1 MSRMVDLSAAPPDFP
16 CHEPVHRSL
25 VEREE
30 RRYDQNVQNDQ
41 NAQNTHTVFMRQ
53 MMESLMTATVESKT
67 YLPEEEV
74 ARRFAD
80 IVNTASSQ
88 EAALRLM
95 VGDKAVEL
103 PPGMADVLVRV
114 AQAMQQGLAVTVAPQ
129 NTRLTTQ
136 EAADMLG
143 ISRSTLV
150 RMLDAG
156 EIPFEKIRRH
166 RRLYLSDVLEFQKRQ
181 RRAADEAL
189 SDMVAD
195 AQAMG
200 AYDDDPAQVREALAT
215 VRAEN

>member
-1 MSRMVDLSAAPPDFP
+1 
-16 CHEPVHRSL
+16 
-25 VEREE
+25 
-30 RRYDQNVQNDQ
+30 
-41 NAQNTHTVFMRQ
+41 
-53 MMESLMTATVESKT
+53 MTATVESKT

-150 RMLDAG
+150 RMLEAG
-156 EIPFEKIRRH
+156 EIPFQKIRRH
-166 RRLYLSDVLEFQKRQ
+166 RRLYLSDVLEYQKRQ
-181 RRAADEAL
+181 RRASDEAL

-200 AYDDDPAQVREALAT
+200 AYDDDPAEVREALA
-215 VRAEN
+215 ADIAPGLPQ

>member
-1 MSRMVDLSAAPPDFP
+1 MTTTIESR
-16 CHEPVHRSL
+16 
-25 VEREE
+25 
-30 RRYDQNVQNDQ
+30 
-41 NAQNTHTVFMRQ
+41 
-53 MMESLMTATVESKT
+53 T

-74 ARRFAD
+74 AGRFAD
-80 IVNTASSQ
+80 IVNAASSQ
-88 EAALRLM
+88 EATPRLV

-103 PPGMADVLVRV
+103 TPGMADVLVRV

-129 NTRLTTQ
+129 TTRLTTQ

-150 RMLDAG
+150 RMLEAG
-156 EIPFEKIRRH
+156 EIPFEKVRRH

-200 AYDDDPAQVREALAT
+200 AYDDDPAQVREALAA

>member
-1 MSRMVDLSAAPPDFP
+1 MTTTIESR
-16 CHEPVHRSL
+16 
-25 VEREE
+25 
-30 RRYDQNVQNDQ
+30 
-41 NAQNTHTVFMRQ
+41 
-53 MMESLMTATVESKT
+53 T

-74 ARRFAD
+74 AGRFAD
-80 IVNTASSQ
+80 IVNAASSQ
-88 EAALRLM
+88 EATPRLV

-103 PPGMADVLVRV
+103 TPGMADVLVRV

-150 RMLDAG
+150 RMLEAG
-156 EIPFEKIRRH
+156 EIPFEKVRRH

-200 AYDDDPAQVREALAT
+200 AYDDDPAEVREALAA
-215 VRAEN
+215 VRAEI

>member
-1 MSRMVDLSAAPPDFP
+1 MSCAG
-16 CHEPVHRSL
+16 L
-25 VEREE
+25 VGREE

-200 AYDDDPAQVREALAT
+200 AYDDDPAQVREALAADT
-215 VRAEN
+215 GPGLPQ

>member
-1 MSRMVDLSAAPPDFP
+1 MTTTIESR
-16 CHEPVHRSL
+16 
-25 VEREE
+25 
-30 RRYDQNVQNDQ
+30 
-41 NAQNTHTVFMRQ
+41 
-53 MMESLMTATVESKT
+53 T

-74 ARRFAD
+74 AGRFAD
-80 IVNTASSQ
+80 IVNAASSQ
-88 EAALRLM
+88 EATPRLV

-103 PPGMADVLVRV
+103 TPGMADVLVRV

-129 NTRLTTQ
+129 TTRLTTQ

-166 RRLYLSDVLEFQKRQ
+166 RRLYLSDVLEYRERQ
-181 RRAADEAL
+181 RRASDEAL

-200 AYDDDPAQVREALAT
+200 AYDDDPAQVRGALAA

>member
-1 MSRMVDLSAAPPDFP
+1 MSCAG
-16 CHEPVHRSL
+16 L
-25 VEREE
+25 VGREE

-200 AYDDDPAQVREALAT
+200 AYDDDPAQVREALAA
-215 VRAEN
+215 VRAEK

>member
-1 MSRMVDLSAAPPDFP
+1 MTTTIESR
-16 CHEPVHRSL
+16 
-25 VEREE
+25 
-30 RRYDQNVQNDQ
+30 
-41 NAQNTHTVFMRQ
+41 
-53 MMESLMTATVESKT
+53 T

-74 ARRFAD
+74 AGRFAD
-80 IVNTASSQ
+80 IVNAASSQ
-88 EAALRLM
+88 EATPRLV

-103 PPGMADVLVRV
+103 TPGMADVLVRV

-150 RMLDAG
+150 RMLEAG
-156 EIPFEKIRRH
+156 EIPFEKVRRH

-189 SDMVAD
+189 SDMVVD

-200 AYDDDPAQVREALAT
+200 AYDDDPAQVREALAA
-215 VRAEN
+215 VRAEK

>member
-1 MSRMVDLSAAPPDFP
+1 MTTTIESR
-16 CHEPVHRSL
+16 
-25 VEREE
+25 
-30 RRYDQNVQNDQ
+30 
-41 NAQNTHTVFMRQ
+41 
-53 MMESLMTATVESKT
+53 T

-74 ARRFAD
+74 AGRFAD
-80 IVNTASSQ
+80 IVNAASSK
-88 EAALRLM
+88 EAAPRLV

-103 PPGMADVLVRV
+103 TPGMADVLVRV

-150 RMLDAG
+150 RMLEAG
-156 EIPFEKIRRH
+156 EIPFEKVRRH

-200 AYDDDPAQVREALAT
+200 AYDDDPAQVREALAA
-215 VRAEN
+215 VRAEK

>member
-1 MSRMVDLSAAPPDFP
+1 MTTTIESR
-16 CHEPVHRSL
+16 
-25 VEREE
+25 
-30 RRYDQNVQNDQ
+30 
-41 NAQNTHTVFMRQ
+41 
-53 MMESLMTATVESKT
+53 T

-74 ARRFAD
+74 AGRFAD
-80 IVNTASSQ
+80 IVNAASSQ
-88 EAALRLM
+88 EATPRLV

-103 PPGMADVLVRV
+103 TPGMADVLVRV

-129 NTRLTTQ
+129 TTRLTTQ

-156 EIPFEKIRRH
+156 EIPFQKIRRH
-166 RRLYLSDVLEFQKRQ
+166 RRLYLSDVLEYRERQ
-181 RRAADEAL
+181 RRASDEAL

-200 AYDDDPAQVREALAT
+200 AYDDDPAQVRGALAA

>member
-1 MSRMVDLSAAPPDFP
+1 MTKTIESR
-16 CHEPVHRSL
+16 
-25 VEREE
+25 
-30 RRYDQNVQNDQ
+30 
-41 NAQNTHTVFMRQ
+41 
-53 MMESLMTATVESKT
+53 T

-74 ARRFAD
+74 AGRFAD
-80 IVNTASSQ
+80 IVNAASSQ
-88 EAALRLM
+88 EATPRLV
-95 VGDKAVEL
+95 VGDKMVEL

-129 NTRLTTQ
+129 TTRLTTQ

-150 RMLDAG
+150 RMLEAG
-156 EIPFEKIRRH
+156 EIPFQKIRRH
-166 RRLYLSDVLEFQKRQ
+166 RRLYLSDVLEYQKRQ
-181 RRAADEAL
+181 RRASDEAL

-200 AYDDDPAQVREALAT
+200 AYDDDPAEVREALAA

>member
-1 MSRMVDLSAAPPDFP
+1 
-16 CHEPVHRSL
+16 
-25 VEREE
+25 
-30 RRYDQNVQNDQ
+30 
-41 NAQNTHTVFMRQ
+41 
-53 MMESLMTATVESKT
+53 MTTAVESKT
-67 YLPEEEV
+67 YLPDEEV
-74 ARRFAD
+74 ASRFAD

-88 EAALRLM
+88 ETALRLV
-95 VGDKAVEL
+95 VGSKTVEL
-103 PPGMADVLVRV
+103 TPGMTDVLVRV

-150 RMLDAG
+150 RMLEAG
-156 EIPFEKIRRH
+156 EIPFEKVRRH

-200 AYDDDPAQVREALAT
+200 AYDDDPAQVREALAA
-215 VRAEN
+215 VRAEK

>member
-1 MSRMVDLSAAPPDFP
+1 MSCAG
-16 CHEPVHRSL
+16 L
-25 VEREE
+25 VGREE

-166 RRLYLSDVLEFQKRQ
+166 RRLHLADVLQFRKRQ
-181 RRAADEAL
+181 RRTASEAL

-200 AYDDDPAQVREALAT
+200 AYDDEPTRVREILAG
-215 VRAEN
+215 VRSEG

>member
-1 MSRMVDLSAAPPDFP
+1 MTTTIESR
-16 CHEPVHRSL
+16 
-25 VEREE
+25 
-30 RRYDQNVQNDQ
+30 
-41 NAQNTHTVFMRQ
+41 
-53 MMESLMTATVESKT
+53 T

-74 ARRFAD
+74 AGRFAD
-80 IVNTASSQ
+80 IVNAASSK
-88 EAALRLM
+88 EAAPRLV

-103 PPGMADVLVRV
+103 TPGMADVLVRV

-150 RMLDAG
+150 RMLEAG
-156 EIPFEKIRRH
+156 EIPFERIRRH
-166 RRLYLSDVLEFQKRQ
+166 RRLYLSDVLEYRERQ
-181 RRAADEAL
+181 RRASDEAL

-200 AYDDDPAQVREALAT
+200 AYDDDPAEVREALAA
-215 VRAEN
+215 VRAEK

>member
-1 MSRMVDLSAAPPDFP
+1 MTTTIESR
-16 CHEPVHRSL
+16 
-25 VEREE
+25 
-30 RRYDQNVQNDQ
+30 
-41 NAQNTHTVFMRQ
+41 
-53 MMESLMTATVESKT
+53 T

-74 ARRFAD
+74 AGRFAD
-80 IVNTASSQ
+80 IVKTASSQ
-88 EAALRLM
+88 EATPRLV

-103 PPGMADVLVRV
+103 TPGMADVLVRV

-129 NTRLTTQ
+129 STRLTTQ

-166 RRLYLSDVLEFQKRQ
+166 RRLYLSDVLEYRNRQ
-181 RRAADEAL
+181 RRASDEAL

-200 AYDDDPAQVREALAT
+200 AYDDDPSEVREALAT

>member
-1 MSRMVDLSAAPPDFP
+1 MTTTIESR
-16 CHEPVHRSL
+16 
-25 VEREE
+25 
-30 RRYDQNVQNDQ
+30 
-41 NAQNTHTVFMRQ
+41 
-53 MMESLMTATVESKT
+53 T

-74 ARRFAD
+74 AGRFAD
-80 IVNTASSQ
+80 IVNAASSQ
-88 EAALRLM
+88 EATPRLV

-103 PPGMADVLVRV
+103 TPGMADVLVRV

-129 NTRLTTQ
+129 TTRLTTQ

-150 RMLDAG
+150 RMLEAG
-156 EIPFEKIRRH
+156 EIPFEKVRRH

-200 AYDDDPAQVREALAT
+200 AYDDDPAQVREALAA
-215 VRAEN
+215 VRAEK

>member
-1 MSRMVDLSAAPPDFP
+1 MTTTIESR
-16 CHEPVHRSL
+16 
-25 VEREE
+25 
-30 RRYDQNVQNDQ
+30 
-41 NAQNTHTVFMRQ
+41 
-53 MMESLMTATVESKT
+53 T

-74 ARRFAD
+74 AGRFAD
-80 IVNTASSQ
+80 IVNAASSQ
-88 EAALRLM
+88 EATPRLV

-103 PPGMADVLVRV
+103 TPGMADVLVRV

-150 RMLDAG
+150 RMLEAG
-156 EIPFEKIRRH
+156 EIPFQKIRRH
-166 RRLYLSDVLEFQKRQ
+166 RRLYLSDVLEYRERQ
-181 RRAADEAL
+181 RRASDEAL

-200 AYDDDPAQVREALAT
+200 AYDDDPAEVREALAA

>member
-1 MSRMVDLSAAPPDFP
+1 MTTTIESR
-16 CHEPVHRSL
+16 
-25 VEREE
+25 
-30 RRYDQNVQNDQ
+30 
-41 NAQNTHTVFMRQ
+41 
-53 MMESLMTATVESKT
+53 T

-74 ARRFAD
+74 AGRFAD
-80 IVNTASSQ
+80 IVNAASSQ
-88 EAALRLM
+88 EATPRLV

-103 PPGMADVLVRV
+103 TPGMADVLVRV

-150 RMLDAG
+150 RMLEAG
-156 EIPFEKIRRH
+156 EIPFEKVRRH

-200 AYDDDPAQVREALAT
+200 AYDNDPAEVREALAA
-215 VRAEN
+215 VRAEK

>member
-1 MSRMVDLSAAPPDFP
+1 MTTTIESR
-16 CHEPVHRSL
+16 
-25 VEREE
+25 
-30 RRYDQNVQNDQ
+30 
-41 NAQNTHTVFMRQ
+41 
-53 MMESLMTATVESKT
+53 T

-74 ARRFAD
+74 AGRFAD
-80 IVNTASSQ
+80 IVNAASSK
-88 EAALRLM
+88 EAAPRLV

-103 PPGMADVLVRV
+103 TPGMADVLVRV

-150 RMLDAG
+150 RMLEAG
-156 EIPFEKIRRH
+156 EIPFERIRRH
-166 RRLYLSDVLEFQKRQ
+166 RRLYLSDVLEYRERQ
-181 RRAADEAL
+181 RRASDEAL

-200 AYDDDPAQVREALAT
+200 AYDNDPAEVREALAA
-215 VRAEN
+215 VRAEK

>member
-1 MSRMVDLSAAPPDFP
+1 MTTTIESR
-16 CHEPVHRSL
+16 
-25 VEREE
+25 
-30 RRYDQNVQNDQ
+30 
-41 NAQNTHTVFMRQ
+41 
-53 MMESLMTATVESKT
+53 T

-74 ARRFAD
+74 AGRFAD
-80 IVNTASSQ
+80 IVNAASSQ
-88 EAALRLM
+88 EATPRLV

-103 PPGMADVLVRV
+103 TPGMADVLVRV

-129 NTRLTTQ
+129 TTRLTTQ

-150 RMLDAG
+150 RMLEAG
-156 EIPFEKIRRH
+156 EIPFQKIRRH
-166 RRLYLSDVLEFQKRQ
+166 RRLYLSDVLEYQKRQ
-181 RRAADEAL
+181 RRASDEAL

-200 AYDDDPAQVREALAT
+200 AYDDDPAEVREALAA